1 VQPRERAQQGGLAAA
16 VGADQSGD
24 PPGPQ
29 PDVGAVHH
37 RTVVVAEVQADAVEA
52 VRAGSHDTRH
62 AAAVAASPS
71 TAADSCGTSPSSRYG
86 MLSGVTNENALPSV
100 SFSFRNTARPCV
112 ATSSRL

>member
-16 VGADQSGD
+16 VGTDQCGD
-24 PPGPQ
+24 PAGPQ
-29 PDVGAVHH
+29 PDVRVVHH
-37 RTVVVAEVQADAVEA
+37 RAVAVAEVQADAVEA

-62 AAAVAASPS
+62 AAAVAGSPS
-71 TAADSCGTSPSSRYG
+71 TTADSCGTSPSSRYG
-86 MLSGVTNENALPSV
+86 MLNGVTNENALPSV

>member
-16 VGADQSGD
+16 VGADQCGD

-29 PDVGAVHH
+29 PDVGTVHH
-37 RTVVVAEVQADAVEA
+37 RTVVVTEVQSDAVET

-62 AAAVAASPS
+62 AAAVAGLPS

-86 MLSGVTNENALPSV
+86 MLSGVTKENALPSV
-100 SFSFRNTARPCV
+100 SFSFRNTARPRV
-112 ATSSRL
+112 DTSSRL